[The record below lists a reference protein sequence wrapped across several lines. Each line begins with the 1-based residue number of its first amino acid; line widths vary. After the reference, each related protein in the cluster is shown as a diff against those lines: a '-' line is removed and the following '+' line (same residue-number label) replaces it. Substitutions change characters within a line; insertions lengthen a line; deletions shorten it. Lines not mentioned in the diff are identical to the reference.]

1 MAAESVEWLDAAEQD
16 LDAMFAAR
24 LDAGGTEKFLG
35 MVERALALLLTFPE
49 LGPVLSHPIR
59 RYLLR
64 DRNIALFY
72 TFEGRRI
79 FIHALC
85 DLRQD
90 PAHLRRRLGL

>member
-1 MAAESVEWLDAAEQD
+1 
-16 LDAMFAAR
+16 MFAAK
-24 LDAGGTEKFLG
+24 LDVDGAAEKFLK
-35 MVERALALLLTFPE
+35 MVERSLALLLAFPE
-49 LGPVLSHPIR
+49 LGAVFSHPFR
-59 RYLLR
+59 RYVLR
-64 DRNIALFY
+64 DRNLALFY

>member
-1 MAAESVEWLDAAEQD
+1 MAAESVEWLAGAEQD

-24 LDAGGTEKFLG
+24 LDAGGSEKFLRQ
-35 MVERALALLLTFPE
+35 VERALTLLLAFPE
-49 LGPVLSHPIR
+49 LGPVVAHPFR

-64 DRNIALFY
+64 DRNLGLFY